1 MLRSEH
7 LYKSFKTKKV
17 IKDLNIEVND
27 GSIFGLVGVNGA
39 GKSTL
44 LRMIAGV
51 YTPDAGVIRLDGE
64 DIHRNAEIRKKI
76 AFVPDEPYCPNGSTI
91 SSVRMLY
98 ESMYD
103 FDAEWFTKA
112 CLEFDLDEKAPLA
125 GLSKGM
131 KRRASILLSL
141 AVNPD
146 LLLLDEAY
154 DGLEPLARMQV
165 KKLLAERIEEKGM
178 SVIISSHS
186 LRELEE
192 ICDSFGI
199 LENGTLLDYGD
210 LLEKKGMVN
219 KYQIA
224 FEAVKTKEDFRDL
237 DVLSFSA
244 SGRIVTLLA
253 RGDKEEVTGKIHAMK
268 PVLLDVL
275 PVSFEELF
283 MSEIEEGRQK

>member
-1 MLRSEH
+1 MFKQKLLIVDADENIAELIS
-7 LYKSFKTKKV
+7 LYLEKEQYDTETAHDGEEALK
-17 IKDLNIEVND
+17 LIEV
-27 GSIFGLVGVNGA
+27 
-39 GKSTL
+39 
-44 LRMIAGV
+44 
-51 YTPDAGVIRLDGE
+51 Y
-64 DIHRNAEIRKKI
+64 
-76 AFVPDEPYCPNGSTI
+76 
-91 SSVRMLY
+91 
-98 ESMYD
+98 
-103 FDAEWFTKA
+103 
-112 CLEFDLDEKAPLA
+112 
-125 GLSKGM
+125 
-131 KRRASILLSL
+131 
-141 AVNPD
+141 NPD

>member
-1 MLRSEH
+1 MLKSEH
-7 LYKSFKTKKV
+7 LYKSFRTKEV
-17 IKDLNIEVND
+17 IRDLNIEVRT

-51 YTPDAGVIRLDGE
+51 YTPDQGVILLDGE
-64 DIHRNAEIRKKI
+64 NIHRNAGVRKKI

-91 SSVRMLY
+91 SSVQMLY

-112 CLEFDLDEKAPLA
+112 CLEFGLDEKAPLA

-186 LRELEE
+186 LRELED

-199 LENGTLLDYGD
+199 LENGQINEYGD
-210 LLEKKGMVN
+210 LIETKGKVN
-219 KYQIA
+219 KYQAA
-224 FEAVKTKEDFRDL
+224 F
-237 DVLSFSA
+237 
-244 SGRIVTLLA
+244 
-253 RGDKEEVTGKIHAMK
+253 KEEVNREMFSGLDILKFSTEGRVVQMVIRGEEETVRAELQKHD
-268 PVLLDVL
+268 PVLIDVL
-275 PVSFEELF
+275 PVTFEELF
-283 MSEIEEGRQK
+283 IYELENRG